1 MPSRSYSVTP
11 NDFIRDGYAPFS
23 GEIRSKMTDLRNKL
37 ADLAERGNPDPEQV
51 KRYVAGIEKLIEA
64 GEAETVERVAVLQR
78 AASRGSV
85 ETTEPRTR
93 TATSSPEDA
102 TRSAALREIERHK
115 LDAPAADRL
124 ERVIHAEETP
134 VHAAYIAAVASDAY
148 KSAWRKVMGDPE
160 RATFE
165 LSNEERAALI
175 ATRKAVVQRD
185 LTTGGSA
192 GADGGYALPFS
203 VDPTLILTNDGSNN
217 VLRQIATV
225 KQITQKSTRVVTTDG
240 VQAAY
245 GAEGSNVTEVQ
256 PVLARPEIIA
266 ERATAFV
273 KGSFEIFADWA
284 GINAELTRVFQDAK
298 DNLEAEQFIL
308 GDGTDAPEGLL
319 TGLTPAGGDVT
330 DPDDLI
336 AMQGA
341 LGARYQANARW
352 LMNLGTINAVGQY
365 VAAADTTFAPILSD
379 NGNLLRKPV
388 HEASYMPAGDVV
400 YGDFRAGFVIV
411 DRLGMSVELVRHIF
425 DGSGNLEG
433 NRGLLAIWRSGSA
446 VVNADALVYYGN
458 GS

>member
-1 MPSRSYSVTP
+1 MTPS
-11 NDFIRDGYAPFS
+11 DFLRDGYAPFS
-23 GEIRSKMTDLRNKL
+23 AELRSRMTELRDKL
-37 ADLAERGNPDPEQV
+37 ATLAERDNPDPEQV
-51 KRYVAGIEKLIEA
+51 KRYVAGLENLIA
-64 GEAETVERVAVLQR
+64 QGEAEQADRMATLERSGQNPRNLETVGDHGRQAAGSGDPTRDR
-78 AASRGSV
+78 AMRA
-85 ETTEPRTR
+85 
-93 TATSSPEDA
+93 
-102 TRSAALREIERHK
+102 IERSG
-115 LDAPAADRL
+115 LTGPAADRL
-124 ERVIHAEETP
+124 DRILRSEETP
-134 VHAAYIAAVASDAY
+134 VHAAYIAAVASDDY

-165 LSNEERAALI
+165 LSNSEREALI

-185 LTTGGSA
+185 LTTGGTG

-217 VLRQIATV
+217 PLREIATV
-225 KQITQKSTRVVTTDG
+225 KSITQKSTRVVTTDG
-240 VQAAY
+240 VQAQY
-245 GAEGSNVTEVQ
+245 GAEGSNVAEVQ

-284 GINAELTRVFQDAK
+284 GINAELARVFQDAK
-298 DNLEAEQFIL
+298 DNLEAEKFIL
-308 GDGTDAPEGLL
+308 GTGTNEPEGLL

-336 AMQGA
+336 AMQGD

-352 LMNLGTINAVGQY
+352 IMNLGSINAVGQY
-365 VAAADTTFAPILSD
+365 VTAASTDFAPILD
-379 NGNLLRKPV
+379 GNGRLLRKPV

-446 VVNADALVYYGN
+446 VVNADALVHYGN